1 MAEVFKTRKI
11 EFNPF
16 CIENNVK
23 RNNQLRKLKSG
34 DLERSF
40 SVGSVRRGG
49 KKRENLKP
57 KESRSTAGRQKEE
70 VSAVSVLLHG
80 SSEGLA
86 HSCICTRR
94 RAEQCTV

>member
-23 RNNQLRKLKSG
+23 RNNQLRMLKPG

-40 SVGSVRRGG
+40 SVGSVRRGE
-49 KKRENLKP
+49 KKREKSQTQGKP
-57 KESRSTAGRQKEE
+57 KHCRKTEGRGQRCLCS
-70 VSAVSVLLHG
+70 SA
-80 SSEGLA
+80 
-86 HSCICTRR
+86 
-94 RAEQCTV
+94 QQ